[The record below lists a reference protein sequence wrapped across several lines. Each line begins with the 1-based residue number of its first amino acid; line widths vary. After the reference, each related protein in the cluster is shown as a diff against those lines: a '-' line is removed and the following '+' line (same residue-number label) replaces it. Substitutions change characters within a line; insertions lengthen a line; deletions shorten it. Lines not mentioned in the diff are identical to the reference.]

1 MEHNLSQI
9 TFWQNAWTIQFN
21 LTKKKKN
28 PNRSVLV
35 GLFVCHIFYST
46 DVFTEKERQ
55 VERDCELG
63 MLSAISVTKGCSGL
77 HSISHYTHSGAPWGD
92 SEWESKGYWP

>member
-1 MEHNLSQI
+1 MNPIQTFCLNCALIQI
-9 TFWQNAWTIQFN
+9 DASAFASACVL
-21 LTKKKKN
+21 LT
-28 PNRSVLV
+28 
-35 GLFVCHIFYST
+35 LFVCHIFYST

-77 HSISHYTHSGAPWGD
+77 HSISHYTHSGAP
-92 SEWESKGYWP
+92 